1 MAIKNYDGPEP
12 VEGQT
17 WTKEELERDFEVIG
31 FLAPFVVVE
40 RRSDFVR
47 GTMQFKHSPRI
58 YFGFRPDR

>member
-1 MAIKNYDGPEP
+1 MINSHDTDDPI
-12 VEGQT
+12 EGQT
-17 WTKEELERDFEVIG
+17 WNTEELQRDFEVLG

-47 GTMQFKHSPRI
+47 GTLQFKHSPRV